1 MNTPLPEKVQ
11 KLFLIFKQAVEDE
24 RNAQVMYKK
33 AVELCE
39 DEMCREVFEGFYSD
53 EVRHEK
59 ILMQRYNMLREK
71 YGVDKE

>member
-33 AVELCE
+33 AAELCE

-53 EVRHEK
+53 
-59 ILMQRYNMLREK
+59 
-71 YGVDKE
+71 

>member
-33 AVELCE
+33 AAELCE
-39 DEMCREVFEGFYSD
+39 DEMCREVFEGFYND